1 MALIKLKRPATLNKF
16 VNLACLSEK
25 GEDEQVDFLDFIS
38 CIFSHGHA
46 TLHLAVSVGRSVG
59 RSVDRSHF

>member
-38 CIFSHGHA
+38 CIFLALFNWSMNTFVHQ
-46 TLHLAVSVGRSVG
+46 TLVLVSRDNG
-59 RSVDRSHF
+59 